1 MEATDKFHGVWVRLF
16 VYSSLQRGPGGKPE
30 LMEVA
35 DGCRMVLAHVVPQ
48 RKEQRRQVERRYPRG
63 LHLVSDQF

>member
-35 DGCRMVLAHVVPQ
+35 DGSRMVLAHVVPR
-48 RKEQRRQVERRYPRG
+48 RKEQRRQVE
-63 LHLVSDQF
+63 